1 LKNETLRRFRVKLE
15 VEGLCLALFLS
26 RAAFDVLGPAAL
38 LLGEVKVLALS
49 TNTGPRALGGAADV
63 SVAS

>member
-1 LKNETLRRFRVKLE
+1 MAMVHVKLE
-15 VEGLCLALFLS
+15 FESFDLS
-26 RAAFDVLGPAAL
+26 LGRSKAVDILGPAAL